1 MVGTLVCGEENF
13 TKENTSFIL
22 RNEQEWKDLGVKQ
35 QYVYVCVY
43 ERESRSVVS
52 NSMDCSPPDSSV
64 HWIIQARIM
73 EWVAVPFSR
82 GSAGPKD

>member
-1 MVGTLVCGEENF
+1 MEGFRYEAAIC
-13 TKENTSFIL
+13 
-22 RNEQEWKDLGVKQ
+22 
-35 QYVYVCVY
+35 VCVC

-64 HWIIQARIM
+64 HWILQARIM